1 MPSYEVRGRGKEI
14 NRAIKRVYSAYD
26 EAEARAMAES
36 NSTVVESVRILP
48 DDPPTE
54 AQLSYAKDLGIVV
67 SNIATKNDVCDMIS
81 CRVNHDKPATER
93 HKSFARMYRVEYTE
107 YVGKR
112 KLFNMIFAALHH
124 PSRTIDMVSWFVYRV
139 YRELVH
145 GADDAP
151 IKGPENP
158 IIKEIAQN
166 IASDSSVVKS
176 IRRYEG
182 SELIWF
188 GEWTSPDGLVHTGG
202 SNRTTAY
209 KRASSL
215 LREKLN
221 LSSQSSRPSQ
231 YKASNVSSIS
241 ISHRSP
247 SSEGVTFGTLL
258 KLIIIVGIIVFVL
271 WLIMY
276 LV

>member
-1 MPSYEVRGRGKEI
+1 MPSYEVKGKGKKT
-14 NRAIKRVYSAYD
+14 NRSIKSVYSAYD

-36 NSTVVESVRILP
+36 NGIIVESVRILP
-48 DDPPTE
+48 DEPPTE
-54 AQLSYAKDLGIVV
+54 AQLSYAKDLGIIV
-67 SNIATKNDVCDMIS
+67 SNNATKNDVCDMIS
-81 CRVNHDKPATER
+81 CRVDHDKPATER

-112 KLFNMIFAALHH
+112 KLFNMIFVALQH

-145 GADDAP
+145 GVDNAP

-158 IIKEIAQN
+158 IIKELAQN

-209 KRASSL
+209 KHVSSL
-215 LREKLN
+215 LREKLK
-221 LSSQSSRPSQ
+221 LSPQSIRPSQSSPS
-231 YKASNVSSIS
+231 
-241 ISHRSP
+241 
-247 SSEGVTFGTLL
+247 FLL
-258 KLIIIVGIIVFVL
+258 KRTRFP
-271 WLIMY
+271 
-276 LV
+276 